1 MEIQCINEAGLPEA
15 ARRFVEATGARGVF
29 AFRGPMGAGKTT
41 FIAEVCRRLGCREEA
56 ASPTFSIVNEYLDA
70 DGLPVYHF
78 DFYRLESPQE
88 ALDIGVEDY
97 FYSGR
102 PCFIEWPERIGS
114 LLPPDA
120 VEVTIEEMPGGSR
133 RITLP

>member
-1 MEIQCINEAGLPEA
+1 M
-15 ARRFVEATGARGVF
+15 
-29 AFRGPMGAGKTT
+29 
-41 FIAEVCRRLGCREEA
+41 CRRLGCREEA

-102 PCFIEWPERIGS
+102 PCFIEWPERIGQ

>member
-1 MEIQCINEAGLPEA
+1 MHQRGGAAGGRPPFCGGHGSAWRLRLPGPDGGREDHLH
-15 ARRFVEATGARGVF
+15 RRG
-29 AFRGPMGAGKTT
+29 
-41 FIAEVCRRLGCREEA
+41 LGCREEA

-102 PCFIEWPERIGS
+102 PCFIEWPERIGQ